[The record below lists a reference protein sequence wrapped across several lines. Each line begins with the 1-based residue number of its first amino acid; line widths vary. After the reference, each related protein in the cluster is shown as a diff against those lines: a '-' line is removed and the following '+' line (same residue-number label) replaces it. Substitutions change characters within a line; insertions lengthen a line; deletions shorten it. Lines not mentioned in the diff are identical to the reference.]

1 MLGLNAS
8 IEAAKA
14 GSFGSGFSVVAS
26 EIRKLSNISKETVK
40 TIKGFTD
47 NIQSSVS
54 KTTTLSTD
62 SKKILSSETDEI
74 NNIYSGIKNMDDAL
88 NDLYN
93 TINE

>member
-1 MLGLNAS
+1 MTN
-8 IEAAKA
+8 
-14 GSFGSGFSVVAS
+14 
-26 EIRKLSNISKETVK
+26 ETVK

-74 NNIYSGIKNMDDAL
+74 NKEQEESENKVQ
-88 NDLYN
+88 
-93 TINE
+93 

>member
-1 MLGLNAS
+1 M
-8 IEAAKA
+8 
-14 GSFGSGFSVVAS
+14 AS